1 MLVAILMTNSLTCFF
16 IEPCL
21 SSRPDL
27 LHTSLSYDKI
37 SALAPRVGGEGA
49 EDSSLQRKLENS
61 ESGGNTAINISSIC
75 LSLAPRVGGEGA
87 EDSSLQRKLENSE
100 AGIYS

>member
-1 MLVAILMTNSLTCFF
+1 MLVAIMMTNSLTCFF
-16 IEPCL
+16 IVPCL

-49 EDSSLQRKLENS
+49 EDSSLQRKLDNS
-61 ESGGNTAINISSIC
+61 LTGIIFISFVVKIFF
-75 LSLAPRVGGEGA
+75 L
-87 EDSSLQRKLENSE
+87 
-100 AGIYS
+100 YSFFFKVKETP